1 MVSQEIRNC
10 GIALGALMHQVTE
23 EQAAMIRLIK
33 SNLIA
38 AADQAKEMESGLM
51 VPPLSKINCDLGCR
65 TCAAG
70 PNTLKG

>member
-33 SNLIA
+33 GNLIA
-38 AADQAKEMESGLM
+38 AADMAKEMERGLV
-51 VPPLSKINCDLGCR
+51 VPPLFKINCDGDCR
-65 TCAAG
+65 ICAAG
-70 PNTLKG
+70 PNTFKR